1 MGFQKRW
8 DVGSIES
15 QLRALS
21 SEMNSSYN
29 DGWTASACKQD
40 LFRVKCLIDD
50 MYNSAPHFAGEEEW
64 EKQRTVEILKRK

>member
-21 SEMNSSYN
+21 LEMNSPYN

-40 LFRVKCLIDD
+40 LFRVKCLVED
-50 MYNSAPHFAGEEEW
+50 MYHSSPHFAGEEEW
-64 EKQRTVEILKRK
+64 EKQRTVDILKRK